1 MLRVHQKIPMKESI
15 NKLPRQFSV
24 GLIFPILFLNGW
36 LLLLLAQQLQPLL
49 SVLIAATLIAFLL
62 DYPIRFL
69 RERGV
74 HRTIAVGVVLL
85 LFLMI
90 LGTLVLF
97 LGPIILQQANEL
109 LTRLPDWL
117 KSGQQQLQSLENWAV
132 AQQLPIDLSSTYS
145 QLIERLTILLRS
157 LTSQLLGLIFN
168 TIGSIV
174 NVFLTLVFSIFLVL
188 RGESLWNGILSWFPK
203 QWGSQIRESLPDN
216 FERFIAGQVILAVI
230 IGVSQTTAQLILGVP
245 LAQLFGFGIGAG
257 SLIPFGGT
265 ACIIL
270 VSLLL
275 ALNNFWLG
283 VKVLLIAIVI
293 NQICENVL
301 GPRIVGEL
309 TGLNPVWMLISLDLG
324 VRIGGVLGLLIAV
337 PIASFIKATFD
348 TIRTSKLSSPVAASA
363 VEITP
368 SLEKNDQPQNA
379 LTGKSEVS

>member
-1 MLRVHQKIPMKESI
+1 MKESL
-15 NKLPRQFSV
+15 NKIPGQFSV
-24 GLIFPILFLNGW
+24 GLMFPIIFLNGW
-36 LLLLLAQQLQPLL
+36 LLLLLARQLQPLL
-49 SVLIAATLIAFLL
+49 SILITATLIAFLL

-69 RERGV
+69 QNQRVIRGV
-74 HRTIAVGVVLL
+74 AVGIVFL

-90 LGTLVLF
+90 VATLVLF

-117 KSGQQQLQSLENWAV
+117 KSGQLQLQSLENWAV

-145 QLIERLTILLRS
+145 QLIERLTIVLRS
-157 LTSQLLGLIFN
+157 VTSQILGLIFS

-188 RGESLWNGILSWFPK
+188 RGESLWSGLLSWLPDP
-203 QWGSQIRESLPDN
+203 WNRQIRQYLPYN

-230 IGVSQTTAQLILGVP
+230 IGIAQTTAQLILGVP
-245 LAQLFGFGIGAG
+245 LAQLFGVGIGVA

-265 ACIIL
+265 TAIVT

-275 ALNNFWLG
+275 SLNNFWLG
-283 VKVLLIAIVI
+283 VKVLVVAIAI

-324 VRIGGVLGLLIAV
+324 LRIGGVLGLLVAV
-337 PIASFIKATFD
+337 PIASFIKGTFD
-348 TIRTSKLSSPVAASA
+348 TIRASRLNTAIAPVAVELATNSPKQESEQAQASA
-363 VEITP
+363 NSPE
-368 SLEKNDQPQNA
+368 A
-379 LTGKSEVS
+379 SETSVQ

>member
-1 MLRVHQKIPMKESI
+1 MKESI
-15 NKLPRQFSV
+15 NKLPRQLSI
-24 GLIFPILFLNGW
+24 GLMFPIIFLNGW
-36 LLLLLAQQLQPLL
+36 LLLLLARQLQPLL
-49 SVLIAATLIAFLL
+49 SILITATLIAFLL

-69 RERGV
+69 QQRGV
-74 HRTIAVGVVLL
+74 IRGVAAGIVFL

-90 LGTLVLF
+90 LSTIGIF

-109 LTRLPDWL
+109 LIRLPDWF
-117 KSGQQQLQSLENWAV
+117 KSGQQQLQSLENWAI

-145 QLIERLTILLRS
+145 QLIERLTSVLRS

-188 RGESLWNGILSWFPK
+188 RGESLWTGILSWFPDP
-203 QWGSQIRESLPDN
+203 WNRQIRQYLPYN

-230 IGVSQTTAQLILGVP
+230 IAISQTTAQMILGVP
-245 LAQLFGFGIGAG
+245 LAQLFGFGIGAA

-265 ACIIL
+265 TAIVI
-270 VSLLL
+270 VSTLLS
-275 ALNNFWLG
+275 LNNFWLG
-283 VKVLLIAIVI
+283 VKALVVAIAI

-324 VRIGGVLGLLIAV
+324 VRVGGVLGLLVAV
-337 PIASFIKATFD
+337 PIASFIKGTFD
-348 TIRTSKLSSPVAASA
+348 AIRNSA
-363 VEITP
+363 LGARIVPIEAEITP
-368 SLEKNDQPQNA
+368 SPSENDQPTNSA
-379 LTGKSEVS
+379 SKSEIP

>member
-1 MLRVHQKIPMKESI
+1 
-15 NKLPRQFSV
+15 
-24 GLIFPILFLNGW
+24 
-36 LLLLLAQQLQPLL
+36 
-49 SVLIAATLIAFLL
+49 
-62 DYPIRFL
+62 
-69 RERGV
+69 
-74 HRTIAVGVVLL
+74 
-85 LFLMI
+85 
-90 LGTLVLF
+90 
-97 LGPIILQQANEL
+97 
-109 LTRLPDWL
+109 
-117 KSGQQQLQSLENWAV
+117 
-132 AQQLPIDLSSTYS
+132 
-145 QLIERLTILLRS
+145 
-157 LTSQLLGLIFN
+157 LIFN